1 MGGLTRHSHLL
12 IEEGRKAEV
21 NDGLW
26 FPTAVARY
34 NRDGTYDLKC
44 DYDVVTTGVR
54 ADNIRTVEN

>member
-1 MGGLTRHSHLL
+1 M
-12 IEEGRKAEV
+12 

-34 NRDGTYDLKC
+34 NRDGTYDLEC